1 MNTTVK
7 KLVLAAMFLA
17 LGLVLPFVTG
27 QIPEIGQMLLPM
39 HIPVM
44 LCGFVCGW
52 QYGLTVGFITPVLR
66 SLLFGQPVI
75 FPMAF
80 AMAFEL
86 AAYGIVC
93 GLLYK
98 FLPKKKWIFYPELF
112 ISMIAGRIVYAFV
125 MTILSGVTS
134 SVKFGL
140 LVWITTSLPSAVPGL
155 ILQIVLIPAIMIILQ
170 SAKLI
175 PIEERQQQ
183 P

>member
-1 MNTTVK
+1 
-7 KLVLAAMFLA
+7 MFLA

-44 LCGFVCGW
+44 ICGFVCGW
-52 QYGLTVGFITPVLR
+52 QYGLAVGFITPILR
-66 SLLFGQPVI
+66 SLFFGQPVI

-86 AAYGIVC
+86 SVYGLTC

-98 FLPKKKWIFYPELF
+98 FLPKKKWIFYPELI
-112 ISMIAGRIVYAFV
+112 ISMIAGRVVYALI
-125 MTILSGVTS
+125 MTVLSRVTA

-140 LVWITTSLPSAVPGL
+140 LAWITTSLPSAVPGL
-155 ILQIVLIPAIMIILQ
+155 ILQIVLIPIVMIALQ

-175 PIEERQQQ
+175 PIEEHHPQ

>member
-1 MNTTVK
+1 MKVTSK
-7 KLVLAAMFLA
+7 KLVLSAMFMA
-17 LGLVLPFVTG
+17 IGLVLPFLTG

-44 LCGFVCGW
+44 ICGFVCGW
-52 QYGLTVGFITPVLR
+52 QYGLAVGFITPLLR

-75 FPMAF
+75 FPMAV

-86 AAYGIVC
+86 AAYGLVC

-98 FLPKKKWIFYPELF
+98 LLPKKKWIFYPELI
-112 ISMIAGRIVYAFV
+112 ISMIAGRVVYAFV
-125 MTILSGVTS
+125 MTIISGIS

-140 LVWITTSLPSAVPGL
+140 VAWVTTSLPSAVPGL
-155 ILQIVLIPAIMIILQ
+155 ILQIVLIPVLMIILQ
-170 SAKLI
+170 SYKLI